1 MIGLL
6 DYINNEIKEHIDSG
20 YKTDY
25 DKVFYDDIVDI
36 NDFGLGMYDVGRY
49 DTLLQ
54 FKHLIEEVIKNEK

>member
-20 YKTDY
+20 YCTNYDIALDQVAQNVEIGADY
-25 DKVFYDDIVDI
+25 
-36 NDFGLGMYDVGRY
+36 MYDIGRY

-54 FKHLIEEVIKNEK
+54 FKKLIEEVIKNEV